1 MTISNHQTLTISRYN
16 RLMIYDTPR
25 LDAAD
30 ESVLAEIEGLRG
42 ELRFYLREPR
52 RWFGSLRRATIARAV
67 QGSNSIEG
75 YHASVE
81 DVAAVMEGEEPLE
94 ADEETRQAI
103 AGYRDAMTYVLQLAA
118 GPTMPPIDASLLKSL
133 HFMMLNYDLS
143 KNPGQWRPGGI
154 WVENQAGEIVY
165 AAPDRDG
172 LEDLVTE
179 TLEEA
184 NGAGGPAMVRA
195 AMAHL
200 NLALVHPFSD
210 GNGRMARCLQSFVLA
225 SDGVV
230 SPEFASIEEYLGRN
244 TPAYYDA
251 LTEVAQGHWTPER
264 NARPWLR
271 FCLTAHYR
279 QAQTLLRR
287 IRETEA
293 LWDSCE
299 QLASQHRLPERSVSA
314 LCDAARG
321 WRLRRSLYMKTVQS
335 GTGEPVSD
343 QTATRDL
350 AAMTRAGLLQPV
362 GEKRARHYRA
372 TPELAGAWARIR
384 TQRPGRA
391 EEDPYAASGSTQD
404 ALPGLAN

>member
-1 MTISNHQTLTISRYN
+1 
-16 RLMIYDTPR
+16 MIYEAPP

-30 ESVLAEIEGLRG
+30 EGVLAGIDALRG

-52 RWFGSLRRATIARAV
+52 RWFGTLRRATIARAV

-118 GPTMPPIDASLLKSL
+118 GPVMPPIDGSLLKSL
-133 HFMMLNYDLS
+133 HFMMLKYDLS
-143 KNPGQWRPGGI
+143 KNPGQWRPGAI
-154 WVENQAGEIVY
+154 WVENQSGETVY
-165 AAPDRDG
+165 TAPDRERLDA
-172 LEDLVTE
+172 LVAE
-179 TLEEA
+179 TLEVA
-184 NGAGGPAMVRA
+184 NRTGGPGMVRA

-225 SDGVV
+225 SDGII
-230 SPEFASIEEYLGRN
+230 SPEFSSIEEYLGRN
-244 TPAYYDA
+244 TQAYYDV
-251 LTEVAQGHWTPER
+251 LTAVAQGNWSPER
-264 NARPWLR
+264 NPRPWLR

-279 QAQTLLRR
+279 QALTLLRR

-299 QLASQHRLPERSVSA
+299 QLASHHRLADRCVSA
-314 LCDAARG
+314 LCDAAQG
-321 WRLRRSLYMKTVQS
+321 WRLRRSLYVKTVKS
-335 GTGEPVSD
+335 GTGETISD

-350 AAMTRAGLLQPV
+350 SAMARTGLLDPV

-372 TPELAGAWARIR
+372 TPELSAAWARIR
-384 TQRPGRA
+384 EQRPSRGHD
-391 EEDPYAASGSTQD
+391 DPYAAFTSTQIP
-404 ALPGLAN
+404 LPGLSG

>member
-1 MTISNHQTLTISRYN
+1 
-16 RLMIYDTPR
+16 MIYETPR

-30 ESVLAEIEGLRG
+30 EGVLAAIDDLRG
-42 ELRFYLREPR
+42 ELRFFLREPR
-52 RWFGSLRRATIARAV
+52 RWFGTLRRATIARAV

-118 GPTMPPIDASLLKSL
+118 GPSMPSIDASLLKSL
-133 HFMMLNYDLS
+133 HFMMLKYDLS
-143 KNPGQWRPGGI
+143 KNPGQWRPGAI
-154 WVENQAGEIVY
+154 WVENHHGKQVY
-165 AAPDRDG
+165 AAPDREEIEA
-172 LEDLVTE
+172 LATE
-179 TLEEA
+179 TLRGA
-184 NGAGGPAMVRA
+184 NEAGGPAIVRA

-225 SDGVV
+225 SDGIV
-230 SPEFASIEEYLGRN
+230 SPEFSSIEEYLGRN
-244 TPAYYDA
+244 TPAYYDV
-251 LTEVAQGHWTPER
+251 LTDVAQGHWTPDR

-279 QAQTLLRR
+279 QARTVVRR

-299 QLASQHRLPERSVSA
+299 QLASRERLPDRCVGA

-321 WRLRRSLYMKTVQS
+321 WRLRRSLYVKTIQS
-335 GTGEPVSD
+335 GIGETISE

-350 AAMTRAGLLQPV
+350 AGMAKAGLLEPF
-362 GEKRARHYRA
+362 GEKRGRQYRA
-372 TPELAGAWARIR
+372 TGKLTDAWQRIR
-384 TQRPGRA
+384 SERPDRG
-391 EEDPYAASGSTQD
+391 EDDPYASIESTQD
-404 ALPGLAN
+404 TLPGLAD